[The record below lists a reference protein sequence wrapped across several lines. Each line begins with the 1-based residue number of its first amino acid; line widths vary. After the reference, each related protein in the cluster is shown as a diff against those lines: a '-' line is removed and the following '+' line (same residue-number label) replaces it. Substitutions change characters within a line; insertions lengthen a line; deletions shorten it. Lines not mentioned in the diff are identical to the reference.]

1 MSLLSVSDLP
11 PLLDRLAYQ
20 TGERVGAFYKA
31 AADAPAAAP
40 EPAYNL
46 AGTLY
51 LSESGYVLLQ
61 VPNALVRG
69 VFSAMHEPGAELP
82 PSGPDDRLNAHV
94 TVFRPEELERIG
106 GGAKVTERGKQYR
119 YSIGR
124 LMSVEPEGWP
134 EMAKVWYLKVHSPE
148 LQALRRSY
156 GLSSLPNDG
165 KYDFHITTAVR
176 RKGVLGRNDSRKAG

>member
-1 MSLLSVSDLP
+1 MSILTVRDGP
-11 PLLDRLAYQ
+11 PRVDVAAYHI
-20 TGERVGAFYKA
+20 GERIGGLYKEA
-31 AADAPAAAP
+31 AEA

-51 LSESGYVLLQ
+51 LSPSGYILLQ

-82 PSGPDDRLNAHV
+82 PSGPDGRMNAHV
-94 TVFRPEELERIG
+94 TVMHPEDLEAIG
-106 GGAKVTERGKQYR
+106 GADKVTERGKQYR

-124 LMSVEPEGWP
+124 LMEVEPEGWP
-134 EMAKVWYLKVHSPE
+134 EMAKAWYLKVHSPE

-156 GLSSLPNDG
+156 GLSSLPKNG
-165 KYDFHITTAVR
+165 KYAFHVTCAVR
-176 RKGVLGRNDSRKAG
+176 RKGVLGRNDSRKGDA